1 MKLNKIF
8 AIALCALCFT
18 ACSDDDDAPEV
29 LQVYTGGYVLN
40 QGNMSKNIPGSLTNI
55 DTENGQ
61 VFQDVFQK
69 ANKRVL
75 GDTPNSAIKYGTR
88 MYIAVERSNTIEVV
102 NDSTTKCLKTIIP
115 DASAGKSPRCFA
127 AKDRYVY
134 VSMYDGYV
142 SRIDTVSL
150 KINAT
155 VKVGP
160 NPEEMA
166 IAGNYLYVTNS
177 DGQNWNDNYANGY
190 TVSKIN
196 LSTFTEEKK
205 INVGMNPTKIVSN
218 GTDVFVISMGDY
230 SSVNP
235 ATLKQIK
242 EDDSVETLFNAGLM
256 AINGD
261 KLYCV
266 YAPYVKK
273 GDPAIPP
280 TYYEYVISTKV
291 KTELQLANI
300 ISPVAIGVNPS
311 TGNIFVSSYSVEYG
325 YSDPCIVNEYSST
338 GTFLKKYDVGVG
350 AGCFVF

>member
-88 MYIAVERSNTIEVV
+88 IYVAGTESNTIEVM
-102 NDSTTKCLKTIIP
+102 NDSTTKSLKTIIP
-115 DASAGKSPRCFA
+115 NASAGKSPRCFA

-134 VSMYDGYV
+134 VSMFDGYV

-150 KINAT
+150 NIDAT
-155 VKVGP
+155 IKVGP

-166 IAGNYLYVTNS
+166 VVGNYLYVANS
-177 DGQNWNDNYANGY
+177 DGYNTKNNSVNGY
-190 TVSKIN
+190 VSKIN
-196 LSTFTEEKK
+196 LSTFTEEAK
-205 INVGMNPTKIVSN
+205 INAGVNTNKLVSN
-218 GTDVFVISMGDY
+218 GKDIFVICTGNYDDIDPM
-230 SSVNP
+230 
-235 ATLKQIK
+235 LKQI
-242 EDDSVETLFNAGLM
+242 DSDGNVEELFPASYM

-261 KLYCV
+261 KLYFV
-266 YAPYVKK
+266 YAPYPKK
-273 GDPAIPP
+273 GQPAIPP

-291 KTELQLANI
+291 KTELQLTNI